1 MCKYSKTLK
10 ILKMTVERSKRRSL
24 LGLTF
29 IAKSCCFCLFLM
41 NHGIVI
47 FGSLARS
54 SVNFPTVFGYEL
66 NNSFSE
72 PLRAPEEAS
81 LSSVTQK
88 RGTGNCHG
96 GQGGKELKI
105 ILVAKLLRG
114 CLSLQQFQ
122 LFFGY

>member
-47 FGSLARS
+47 FGS
-54 SVNFPTVFGYEL
+54 
-66 NNSFSE
+66 
-72 PLRAPEEAS
+72 
-81 LSSVTQK
+81 SVTQK